1 MYEPFYGLTMKPF
14 SIIPDPRFLFWAGP
28 HSMAFAMLEYGI
40 LNHAGFTVIT
50 GEIGAGK
57 TTLIRHLLE
66 RLPEDV
72 NVGLLSNTPVQR
84 GDLLRWVLMAF
95 DQEYEGI
102 SEMGLYRRFET
113 YLKEQHALGRRTVLI
128 VDEAQNLGSA
138 ALEELRMVS
147 NVNTYQH
154 ELLQIVLSG
163 QPQLKALLSDPALE
177 QFAQRVSSD
186 FHLGLLGQSEVT
198 KYIDHRLQVAGA
210 RRVLFSNE
218 ACKLVYEASR
228 GTPRLVNIL
237 CDTSLMYGYAVEANV
252 ISSKIVKKVILDKQ
266 RHGVFPARLGI
277 EAVTK

>member
-72 NVGLLSNTPVQR
+72 NVGVLSNTPVHR

-102 SEMGLYRRFET
+102 SEMGLYKRFET

-163 QPQLKALLSDPALE
+163 QPQLKTLLSDPALE

-186 FHLGLLGQSEVT
+186 FHLGLLGQAEVT

-210 RRVLFSNE
+210 TRVLFSNE
-218 ACKLVYEASR
+218 ACKLIYEASR

-237 CDTSLMYGYAVEANV
+237 CDTSLMYGYAVETNV